1 SDVDYKAFGQVS
13 TFFFGRFVTPQDLR
27 IVDNMLQ
34 SHPDARFIVEQLQQ
48 FKSGEFYVLSPDVF
62 PEPVHINTRR
72 LYSIHKTL
80 SDEDVARMYDFPPAT
95 LCKQIGT
102 YDHSIDS
109 MDLEDISRELSLD
122 DLEKELSSIRKFSSK
137 TSLLDKQ
144 AGIDKTET
152 DDSESETQPEGLE
165 ALPTETKDDFQEVI
179 EKEPEMELI
188 DLSNII
194 KSMKDQYLKYEP
206 VEFKELLE
214 KFFGN
219 KKLSYLGT
227 QNLELAYIPFLYLDF
242 RIKAQRR
249 IQVNYANADRWGE
262 VTLDLPIKRIFPL
275 LDKIELGGDEE
286 IWGQKSIPIQ
296 AEEVFDELI
305 SVLPMKN
312 LGSLY
317 GAKSSNIRKLE
328 IQRTPETILES
339 FHDVLLV
346 DETFY
351 GQAWKKSIEEGLM
364 NIEKEHKAEIDHWA
378 EELQNERKEIFK
390 AIDGKRKRVKKYQ
403 AQIEEAKG
411 IYVALKPLMTDK
423 YKFKS
428 NRDVG
433 DYNKALETIKFGPEV
448 IK

>member
-1 SDVDYKAFGQVS
+1 KA
-13 TFFFGRFVTPQDLR
+13 
-27 IVDNMLQ
+27 
-34 SHPDARFIVEQLQQ
+34 
-48 FKSGEFYVLSPDVF
+48 
-62 PEPVHINTRR
+62 
-72 LYSIHKTL
+72 
-80 SDEDVARMYDFPPAT
+80 
-95 LCKQIGT
+95 
-102 YDHSIDS
+102 
-109 MDLEDISRELSLD
+109 
-122 DLEKELSSIRKFSSK
+122 
-137 TSLLDKQ
+137 
-144 AGIDKTET
+144 
-152 DDSESETQPEGLE
+152 
-165 ALPTETKDDFQEVI
+165 
-179 EKEPEMELI
+179 
-188 DLSNII
+188 
-194 KSMKDQYLKYEP
+194 
-206 VEFKELLE
+206 
-214 KFFGN
+214 
-219 KKLSYLGT
+219 
-227 QNLELAYIPFLYLDF
+227 
-242 RIKAQRR
+242 
-249 IQVNYANADRWGE
+249 
-262 VTLDLPIKRIFPL
+262 
-275 LDKIELGGDEE
+275 
-286 IWGQKSIPIQ
+286 IPIQ

-448 IK
+448 IKNHIKEIEEGVEKIKSIDTQLKSFPRVKLLQDSNFTLSKKDFSIPKASEIKDIYAAIIYIPVSLAEISIVDEKGIKLLLKGIAESALGTEIHLLCEICLEQKSSKMLFVSTPDVCSVCGKVLCQDHTIEGSLSKNILCTSHAVVCSSCKSVVSTNYVEKCEFCDDYTCNDHIQKCSQCGKVVCNKHGKEVVKKSLFKEETVILCPDHQKRK